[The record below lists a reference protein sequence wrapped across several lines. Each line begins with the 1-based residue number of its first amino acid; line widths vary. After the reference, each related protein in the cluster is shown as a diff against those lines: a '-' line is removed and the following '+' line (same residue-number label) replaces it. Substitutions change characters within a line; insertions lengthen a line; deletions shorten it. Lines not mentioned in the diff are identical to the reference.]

1 LFLSRRFGQID
12 NENKLLRRE
21 VAALTDE
28 VSSFA
33 TRMRS
38 TQATLQDTRGRL
50 AASERKVTKVHGGQR
65 DEQQRAQ
72 RLQDK
77 MDQQATGMQ
86 ALEDRLM
93 VAEQHVIDL
102 QAEKEIILKD
112 HADSG
117 AAHDGALTSL
127 RTELEALKSA
137 KAVTQ
142 GSLEASKSAT
152 EEQLGTLR
160 TTHASIERRLHDVT
174 ADATAKAAA
183 VQKAATRTALL
194 EQQLAGLRTEFADY
208 RTKAG
213 QILQKKEKELGALRT
228 GGGGATDSSGG
239 SGDLTTHQLLEEQA
253 RLQEEL
259 ATSEGLVEQLRA
271 DLRELEQQTDEDS
284 ELAAS
289 QIGELEL
296 ALSAA
301 SAAKAAG
308 EQESTRRV
316 QELVNQLE
324 EVERQRVLLSQEAQ
338 RGAAELQQVQSEVA
352 RLSHTTEGRATAELE
367 EKLRALTGNVV
378 RKQSQIEALS
388 SDKNSLALQV
398 EELERQKVRSV
409 SLVMLRRDDF

>member
-1 LFLSRRFGQID
+1 
-12 NENKLLRRE
+12 
-21 VAALTDE
+21 
-28 VSSFA
+28 
-33 TRMRS
+33 
-38 TQATLQDTRGRL
+38 
-50 AASERKVTKVHGGQR
+50 
-65 DEQQRAQ
+65 
-72 RLQDK
+72 
-77 MDQQATGMQ
+77 
-86 ALEDRLM
+86 
-93 VAEQHVIDL
+93 
-102 QAEKEIILKD
+102 
-112 HADSG
+112 
-117 AAHDGALTSL
+117 
-127 RTELEALKSA
+127 
-137 KAVTQ
+137 
-142 GSLEASKSAT
+142 
-152 EEQLGTLR
+152 
-160 TTHASIERRLHDVT
+160 
-174 ADATAKAAA
+174 
-183 VQKAATRTALL
+183 
-194 EQQLAGLRTEFADY
+194 LRTEFADY